1 MSIKFSGNEIKYIAL
16 FENMTGAMVK
26 DCIIDEENG
35 KVTFVVKNGD
45 MGLAIGK
52 KGSTVTKVQ
61 KTVDKGVEIVEH
73 SEDPIEF
80 LKNSLA
86 PAHLKTIKIIQ
97 KEDKG
102 KIANI
107 VVEGQNKGLAIG
119 KNGQTIE
126 RAKLLVKR
134 QHNISDVII
143 K

>member
-1 MSIKFSGNEIKYIAL
+1 VQIKFNGNEIRYIAL

-35 KVTFVVKNGD
+35 RVTFVVKNGD

-61 KTVDKGVEIVEH
+61 KAVDKGVEIVEH

-80 LKNSLA
+80 LKNLLA
-86 PAHLKTIKIIQ
+86 PAQLKTIKIIQ
-97 KEDKG
+97 KEDEE

-119 KNGQTIE
+119 KNGQAIE
-126 RAKLLVKR
+126 RTKLLAKR
-134 QHNISDVII
+134 QHNISDIII